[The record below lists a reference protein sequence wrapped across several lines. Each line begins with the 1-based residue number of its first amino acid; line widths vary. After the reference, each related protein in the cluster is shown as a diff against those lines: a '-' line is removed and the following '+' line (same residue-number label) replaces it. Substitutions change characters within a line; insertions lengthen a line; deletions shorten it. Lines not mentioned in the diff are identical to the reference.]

1 MNGIRQSIAVCIF
14 IYSLRY
20 IQQRQT
26 VRYAATILIAALF
39 HLSAVVVLPLYWIV
53 NRRFPSWLLYTTT
66 MVGFTVIAL
75 RIPVVEILVQKL
87 IVPVL
92 PWAGAV
98 YKLGVY
104 TSEEGIKAWGL
115 NSKLLLYMAGL
126 VYIIRRRK
134 LLDGMTPYANI
145 LLNLFAIYIFCRGML
160 WESIEL
166 NSRINYYFI
175 FGLIA
180 GLVMLPDT
188 LRIAKNRLIAS
199 MLLIAVIFYQGN
211 LWLLGSVHAKS
222 YLPYQNYLVHRI
234 FDLPSTGRERLNQQ
248 AEAEQQ

>member
-1 MNGIRQSIAVCIF
+1 
-14 IYSLRY
+14 
-20 IQQRQT
+20 
-26 VRYAATILIAALF
+26 
-39 HLSAVVVLPLYWIV
+39 
-53 NRRFPSWLLYTTT
+53 
-66 MVGFTVIAL
+66 
-75 RIPVVEILVQKL
+75 
-87 IVPVL
+87 
-92 PWAGAV
+92 
-98 YKLGVY
+98 
-104 TSEEGIKAWGL
+104 
-115 NSKLLLYMAGL
+115 
-126 VYIIRRRK
+126 
-134 LLDGMTPYANI
+134 
-145 LLNLFAIYIFCRGML
+145 GML

>member
-1 MNGIRQSIAVCIF
+1 
-14 IYSLRY
+14 
-20 IQQRQT
+20 
-26 VRYAATILIAALF
+26 
-39 HLSAVVVLPLYWIV
+39 
-53 NRRFPSWLLYTTT
+53 
-66 MVGFTVIAL
+66 
-75 RIPVVEILVQKL
+75 
-87 IVPVL
+87 
-92 PWAGAV
+92 
-98 YKLGVY
+98 
-104 TSEEGIKAWGL
+104 
-115 NSKLLLYMAGL
+115 
-126 VYIIRRRK
+126 
-134 LLDGMTPYANI
+134 MTPYANI

-234 FDLPSTGRERLNQQ
+234 FDFPSTGRERLNQQ
-248 AEAEQQ
+248 VEAEQQ